1 MSNDHPLCSRYI
13 GSQGCVDVPSSS
25 SSFCSCLDSVEFPLF
40 SVFCVG
46 GGDPWR
52 RLYTSR
58 LGILDGYPSMSAT
71 KERRHLE
78 RAEQFCCPGPRG
90 VGVWKTKT
98 ASRAPGHPLS
108 TRIISGKTNLQ
119 TCRLLI
125 RPWDEQLLLI
135 TYYLLEGRWSSL
147 LFIHEE
153 ALSVCQEGWLWEI
166 VLHYRSFVVDNRII
180 TRSRP
185 LATSHSLGMP
195 WLYLVVSVLSL
206 VT

>member
-1 MSNDHPLCSRYI
+1 MQALHRSGEDWKSFKSSTKIRTEEKERRKRWVMSNDHPLSSLYI

-46 GGDPWR
+46 GPWL

-58 LGILDGYPSMSAT
+58 LGILDSYPSLSAR
-71 KERRHLE
+71 KKRRHLE
-78 RAEQFCCPGPRG
+78 RAEQFCCPGGRAG
-90 VGVWKTKT
+90 AGGGGVWKTKT
-98 ASRAPGHPLS
+98 ASRAPGHPLY
-108 TRIISGKTNLQ
+108 TRIISGKRNLQ

-153 ALSVCQEGWLWEI
+153 ALSVCQDAGYEK
-166 VLHYRSFVVDNRII
+166 
-180 TRSRP
+180 
-185 LATSHSLGMP
+185 
-195 WLYLVVSVLSL
+195 
-206 VT
+206 